1 MKKLIQKLGVTAV
14 MLLTFFSAMAYD
26 FEYDGLY
33 YKILSTAD
41 LTCEVVSGDSPYT
54 ATSVTIPAKVAYK
67 GRELTVTRIV
77 EAFKGCTSLA
87 SVTIPNSVTKIYDYA
102 FSGCTSLASVT
113 IPNSVTYIGR
123 SAFGSCTSLASVTLP
138 NSVTEIGQYAFS
150 GCTSLASVTL
160 SNSVTIIGY
169 YAFSGCTSLA
179 SVAIPNSVT
188 FLGKRAFSGC
198 TSLASITI
206 PNSVKIIERYA
217 FNGCTSL
224 ASVTIPNSVK
234 IIERYAFNGCTSLAS
249 VTIPN
254 SVTKILDYAFYG
266 CGLTS
271 ITIPG
276 SVTEIYDGAFEKCS
290 KLSSISFEYSPN
302 YLLLVSS
309 NSVDPFT
316 ESVYES
322 IVIGREIRCRSYK
335 NYMSS
340 CSLTFTDFSNALI
353 SSESSGY
360 GKYNIISYSSNV
372 LVHLTLGK
380 DVENVP
386 TAMSSC
392 SKLETITLTT
402 SEPPTCPTFS
412 NLQYTDIVVYV
423 PKGSLATYQNAE
435 GWKNFWDIREGEAA
449 GIGDVQV
456 SAKEKT
462 VVGRYDLQGRPV
474 SDSYSG
480 MVVVRY
486 SDGSVR
492 KVMR

>member
-1 MKKLIQKLGVTAV
+1 MYASPTSVKLSTIIHKTINLMKKLIQKLGVAAV

-33 YKILSTAD
+33 YNILSTAD

-123 SAFGSCTSLASVTLP
+123 SAFGSCKSLASVTLP

-160 SNSVTIIGY
+160 SNSVTSIGY
-169 YAFSGCTSLA
+169 GTFSGCTSL
-179 SVAIPNSVT
+179 V
-188 FLGKRAFSGC
+188 
-198 TSLASITI
+198 SITI
-206 PNSVKIIERYA
+206 PNSVTEIGNSA
-217 FNGCTSL
+217 FSDCTSL
-224 ASVTIPNSVK
+224 ASVTMSNSMTEIK
-234 IIERYAFNGCTSLAS
+234 KNTFWGCSNLAS
-249 VTIPN
+249 IIIPASIN
-254 SVTKILDYAFYG
+254 YICEDAFG
-266 CGLTS
+266 ECAT
-271 ITIPG
+271 
-276 SVTEIYDGAFEKCS
+276 
-290 KLSSISFEYSPN
+290 LSSISFEYSSEVLNLN
-302 YLLLVSS
+302 YVGEKTGKAGKPSFPMNTYENIIINRDIS
-309 NSVDPFT
+309 YAQFEGQD
-316 ESVYES
+316 VYLKS
-322 IVIGREIRCRSYK
+322 R
-335 NYMSS
+335 
-340 CSLTFTDFSNALI
+340 SLTFRDFSCVCTTTGSYRLHYADGHFFRNW
-353 SSESSGY
+353 
-360 GKYNIISYSSNV
+360 NIILGSV
-372 LVHLTLGK
+372 DILMHLTLGK
-380 DVENVP
+380 DVANVP
-386 TAMSSC
+386 GDMTPC
-392 SKLETITLTT
+392 GKLETITLTT
-402 SEPPTCPTFS
+402 PEPPTCPSFS

-423 PKGSLATYQNAE
+423 PKGSLETYQTAK
-435 GWKNFWDIREGEAA
+435 GWKNFWDIRESEAA
-449 GIGDVQV
+449 GIGDAQV
-456 SAKEKT
+456 SAEEKT

>member
-1 MKKLIQKLGVTAV
+1 MKKLIQKLGVAAV

-33 YKILSTAD
+33 YNILSTAD

-123 SAFGSCTSLASVTLP
+123 SAFGSCKSLASVTLP

-150 GCTSLASVTL
+150 GCTSLASVTI
-160 SNSVTIIGY
+160 SNSVTSIGY
-169 YAFSGCTSLA
+169 GTFSGCTSL
-179 SVAIPNSVT
+179 V
-188 FLGKRAFSGC
+188 
-198 TSLASITI
+198 SITI
-206 PNSVKIIERYA
+206 PNSVTEIGGSA
-217 FNGCTSL
+217 FSDCTSL
-224 ASVTIPNSVK
+224 ASVTMSNSMTEIK
-234 IIERYAFNGCTSLAS
+234 KNTFWGCSNLAS
-249 VTIPN
+249 IIIPASIN
-254 SVTKILDYAFYG
+254 YICEDAFG
-266 CGLTS
+266 ECAT
-271 ITIPG
+271 
-276 SVTEIYDGAFEKCS
+276 
-290 KLSSISFEYSPN
+290 LSSISFEYSSEVLNLN
-302 YLLLVSS
+302 YVGEKTGKAGKPSFPMNTYENIIINRDIS
-309 NSVDPFT
+309 YAQFEGQD
-316 ESVYES
+316 VYLKS
-322 IVIGREIRCRSYK
+322 R
-335 NYMSS
+335 
-340 CSLTFTDFSNALI
+340 SLTFRDFSCVCTTTGSYRLHYADGHFFRNW
-353 SSESSGY
+353 
-360 GKYNIISYSSNV
+360 NIILGSV
-372 LVHLTLGK
+372 DILMHLTLGK
-380 DVENVP
+380 DVANVP
-386 TAMSSC
+386 GDMTPC
-392 SKLETITLTT
+392 GKLETITLTT
-402 SEPPTCPTFS
+402 PEPPTCPSFS

-423 PKGSLATYQNAE
+423 PKGSLETYQTAK
-435 GWKNFWDIREGEAA
+435 GWKNFWDIRESEAA
-449 GIGDVQV
+449 GIGDAQV
-456 SAKEKT
+456 SAEEKT

>member
-77 EAFKGCTSLA
+77 EAFK
-87 SVTIPNSVTKIYDYA
+87 
-102 FSGCTSLASVT
+102 
-113 IPNSVTYIGR
+113 
-123 SAFGSCTSLASVTLP
+123 
-138 NSVTEIGQYAFS
+138 
-150 GCTSLASVTL
+150 
-160 SNSVTIIGY
+160 
-169 YAFSGCTSLA
+169 
-179 SVAIPNSVT
+179 
-188 FLGKRAFSGC
+188 
-198 TSLASITI
+198 
-206 PNSVKIIERYA
+206 
-217 FNGCTSL
+217 GCTSL